1 MTEMN
6 TEQIIVIFILLI
18 MGTIAPLSLRI
29 SVHKDNKLYLFISL
43 ILCAIL
49 IFFIYYSLK
58 IKTSLITTVLAYK
71 LFPIL
76 ILAILSSFVFNEFK
90 FTLTKWIALFT
101 ALISV
106 YILEN

>member
-1 MTEMN
+1 MMDMN
-6 TEQIIVIFILLI
+6 VEQIFVIFMLLI

-29 SVHKDNKLYLFISL
+29 SANNDNKLYLLISV
-43 ILCAIL
+43 ILCFIL
-49 IFFIYYSLK
+49 IFFIYYSFK
-58 IKTSLITTVLAYK
+58 IKTTLVTTVLAYK

-90 FTLTKWIALFT
+90 FTPIKWIALFT

-106 YILEN
+106 YILEF